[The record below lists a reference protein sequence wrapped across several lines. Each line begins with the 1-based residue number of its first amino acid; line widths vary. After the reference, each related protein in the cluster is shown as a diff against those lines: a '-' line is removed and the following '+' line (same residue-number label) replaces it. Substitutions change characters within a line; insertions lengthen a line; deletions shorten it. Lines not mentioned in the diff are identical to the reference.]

1 MAIRKDKP
9 ELAPVDVRRIRE
21 RLGLTQAEAGELIGG
36 GPKAFAKY
44 ESGAIRPA
52 AAVANLLRLLDRSP
66 EQLQALT
73 GKMPSVDVTGL
84 GPLEVAPDHIASLTP
99 QLLARLT
106 QRLLT
111 AEAQTHGLP
120 MSGAH
125 VAAELTVGD
134 GGEDAFFRW
143 DGGPAR
149 TQFIPSRRNQF
160 QLKATNIGAT
170 AAGRDVLDR
179 RGAIKPMILSELQAG
194 ANYIMMVTHP
204 AVRQSMARHEAAI
217 ISSLTNAGFTPASG
231 QVVVMDG
238 SQIAQWVNSHP
249 GVAAW
254 LLGHI
259 HPGLSVFHDLTHWA
273 GRHEHERSP
282 WVQEDKR
289 LDSFAAALHSIVETP
304 RGVARVVGSSGVGKS
319 RLTLKALEAT
329 GELSN
334 LVVYAVEGETGAHA
348 LVSAVQSIVDGA
360 RRAVVV
366 IDRCSPDLHA
376 DLMAIVRR
384 SSSNASLITLD
395 HEFDPTGGLPPDTLL
410 VGNAAT
416 SVCQLIAANIRPTI
430 EQSERARIAHLAD
443 GNPQAAILLAE
454 VWDLGR
460 PVSDAVLSTRIIEAR
475 AGSEG
480 ALQLRAAKLLAVFGA
495 VGVRGDADEVGRLAR
510 IPGAPTEHEL
520 RAGLDGLLRRGL
532 TQMRG
537 RMMEL
542 QPAPLATSLASL
554 QWREWSEPTWT
565 FVVTELDHRLRVRAA
580 RGLSMLNREP
590 IGQQVVAALAG
601 WTGPFTTL
609 EALQAKGATE
619 VLSALAEV
627 DAVRVGHRIERA
639 LQDLS
644 VDQLR
649 AIDGDTRRHLVWA
662 LSKIAFKADGFELA
676 ARLLLRLAVAEN
688 ETWNNNATGHFKGLF
703 GVLGGATEANG
714 KRRFLVL
721 DEILS
726 RGPEAEV
733 ALAVEALI
741 DALDTR
747 GGFRMVGP
755 EEHGSR
761 PALKSWRPETWGEV
775 WDYLRACIDRL
786 VVQAS
791 KSGEVADRARTG
803 LGRELRLLIN
813 NQLIE
818 DVESAVNAVVAAR
831 GQHWPE
837 ALEGLGHVLE
847 YDAESL
853 RDGEEDRV
861 QKMIEALTPQDLKNR
876 VRLLITEMPWD
887 YPIGER
893 LDFAERETR
902 QRVVVEGIA
911 SEVLARPP
919 ADLVQLLPD
928 LSRGEQRKTPDFG
941 AALAKVAKD
950 PLAMLEEIVSAY
962 ASAPDGN
969 RNFGLLGGFVGEL
982 VKRYPSEVRK
992 FKSRVAA
999 SADLGPALPYLCGC
1013 IHLEPNDVELV
1024 IGAVNAGTVPLR
1036 SLSSWTFGGEMERL
1050 GAKAVAKL
1058 LDYIIDRD
1066 LALALDLLTAYTF
1079 RNEDRL
1085 DELRPQLRH
1094 LAKRSGERV
1103 EGARSQGAEYRF
1115 KVAMT
1120 WILDKGRDDPD
1131 ANAVAADLARVAAED
1146 ESGASMIRPIMP
1158 LMLKNFPEVV
1168 WPIVG
1173 QAIAGGDRVKAWHM
1187 ELTLGDAYS
1196 FRNKAPALLSLPEE
1210 VLFSW
1215 CSANPDTAPAFAA
1228 GLLPILTSRDVAD
1241 DDRTLHPRMK
1251 RLLDEYGDREDV
1263 LRALDRNMGTFGW
1276 SGSTA
1281 DYYALF
1287 DGPLLRLENHIHG
1300 NLRRWAAR
1308 TREQLRAEID
1318 HVRGQE
1324 DERGAL
1330 HS

>member
-1 MAIRKDKP
+1 MAIRKNEP
-9 ELAPVDVRRIRE
+9 ELAPADVRRIRE
-21 RLGLTQAEAGELIGG
+21 RLGLTPAEAGDLIGG

-44 ESGAIRPA
+44 ESGVIHPA
-52 AAVANLLRLLDRSP
+52 AAVANLLRLLERSP
-66 EQLQALT
+66 EQLQSLT
-73 GKMPSVDVTGL
+73 GKVPSVDVTGL

-134 GGEDAFFRW
+134 GGEDALFRW
-143 DGGPAR
+143 DGGPDR
-149 TQFIPSRRNQF
+149 TQFLPSRRNQF
-160 QLKATNIGAT
+160 QLKATNIGAA

-179 RGAIKPMILSELQAG
+179 RGAIKPMIQNELQAG

-217 ISSLTNAGFTPASG
+217 VSSLTSAGFTPAPG

-259 HPGLSVFHDLTHWA
+259 HPGLSVFHDLTHWG

-282 WVQEDKR
+282 WVPEDER
-289 LDSFAAALHSIVETP
+289 LDPFAASVRAIVTTP

-319 RLTLKALEAT
+319 RLTLKALEAA

-348 LVSAVQSIVDGA
+348 LVSAVQSIVDGG
-360 RRAVVV
+360 RRAIVV

-376 DLMAIVRR
+376 DLAAIVRR
-384 SSSNASLITLD
+384 SNSKASLITLD
-395 HEFDPTGGLPPDTLL
+395 HEFDPTGGLPPDTLI
-410 VGNAAT
+410 VGKASRT
-416 SVCQLIAANIRPTI
+416 VCEAIAENIRPTI

-454 VWDLGR
+454 VWDQGR
-460 PVSDAVLSTRIIEAR
+460 PVSDAVLSARIIEAR

-480 ALQLRAAKLLAVFGA
+480 VLQLRAAKLMAVFGA
-495 VGVRGDADEVGRLAR
+495 VGVRGDADEVGKLAT
-510 IPGAPTEHEL
+510 IPGAPSEHEL

-542 QPAPLATSLASL
+542 QPALLATSLAAL
-554 QWREWSEPTWT
+554 QWREWSEPTRA
-565 FVVTELDHRLRVRAA
+565 FVITELDHRLRVRAA

-590 IGQQVVAALAG
+590 IAQQVVAALAG
-601 WTGPFTTL
+601 WTGPFVGL
-609 EALQAKGATE
+609 EGLQAKGATE
-619 VLSALAEV
+619 VISALAEV
-627 DAVRVGHRIERA
+627 DAIRVGERIDRA
-639 LQDLS
+639 LQGLS

-649 AIDGDTRRHLVWA
+649 SIDGDTRRHLVWA
-662 LSKIAFKADGFELA
+662 LSKIGFKADGFEVA

-688 ETWNNNATGHFKGLF
+688 ETWNNNATGYFKGLF
-703 GVLGGATEANG
+703 GVLGGATEAGG

-721 DEILS
+721 DEILYKGS
-726 RGPEAEV
+726 EAEV

-747 GGFRMVGP
+747 GVFRMVGP

-775 WDYLRACIDRL
+775 WDYLRECIDRL
-786 VVQAS
+786 VVQAR

-803 LGRELRLLIN
+803 LGQELRLLIS

-818 DVESAVNAVVAAR
+818 DVERAVNAVVDAR

-837 ALEGLGHVLE
+837 ALQGLGHVLE

-853 RDGEEDRV
+853 RGGEEDRIRA
-861 QKMIEALTPQDLKNR
+861 MIGVLTPRDLKNR
-876 VRLLITEMPWD
+876 VRLLVTEMPWD

-893 LDFAERETR
+893 LDFSEREA
-902 QRVVVEGIA
+902 QQKAVVEGLA
-911 SEVLARPP
+911 NEVLAGSP
-919 ADLVQLLPD
+919 AELVRLLPD
-928 LSRGEQRKTPDFG
+928 LSKGEQRKTPDFG
-941 AALAKVAKD
+941 AELARVAKE
-950 PLAMLEEIVSAY
+950 PLVMLEEIVSAY
-962 ASAPDGN
+962 VSAPSGN

-982 VKRYPSEVRK
+982 AKRYPLEVRK
-992 FKSRVAA
+992 LKSRAAA
-999 SADLGPALPYLCGC
+999 SADLGPTLPYLCGC
-1013 IHLEPNDVELV
+1013 IHLEPDDVELV
-1024 IGAVNAGTVPLR
+1024 IGGVKADTVPLR
-1036 SLSSWTFGGEMERL
+1036 SLSAWTFGGEMERL
-1050 GAKAVAKL
+1050 GAEAVANL
-1058 LDYIIDRD
+1058 LDFIIDRD

-1094 LAKRSGERV
+1094 LALRSGERV
-1103 EGARSQGAEYRF
+1103 EGARSPGAEYRF
-1115 KVAMT
+1115 KEAMT
-1120 WILDKGRDDPD
+1120 WILEKGRDDPD
-1131 ANAVAADLARVAAED
+1131 ASAIAAD
-1146 ESGASMIRPIMP
+1146 
-1158 LMLKNFPEVV
+1158 
-1168 WPIVG
+1168 
-1173 QAIAGGDRVKAWHM
+1173 
-1187 ELTLGDAYS
+1187 
-1196 FRNKAPALLSLPEE
+1196 
-1210 VLFSW
+1210 
-1215 CSANPDTAPAFAA
+1215 
-1228 GLLPILTSRDVAD
+1228 
-1241 DDRTLHPRMK
+1241 
-1251 RLLDEYGDREDV
+1251 
-1263 LRALDRNMGTFGW
+1263 
-1276 SGSTA
+1276 
-1281 DYYALF
+1281 
-1287 DGPLLRLENHIHG
+1287 
-1300 NLRRWAAR
+1300 
-1308 TREQLRAEID
+1308 
-1318 HVRGQE
+1318 
-1324 DERGAL
+1324 
-1330 HS
+1330 